1 MPQKAAR
8 STKTDGPYESRAE
21 TEAAV
26 ERIHEHF
33 KDVKAAITR
42 EKAAK
47 TSATADSDRRQLQ
60 TALDRQALQLALEA
74 LTETRDSLNAAHKV
88 ISTSIDTVKRAMA
101 KHGRLSRRAGVRNL
115 TPRQRK

>member
-1 MPQKAAR
+1 MPQKVAR

-60 TALDRQALQLALEA
+60 SLSDRQALQLSLGA
-74 LTETRDSLNAAHKV
+74 LTEARDSLSTARKAV
-88 ISTSIDTVKRAMA
+88 CTSIETVKRAI
-101 KHGRLSRRAGVRNL
+101 RRNRDG
-115 TPRQRK
+115 